1 LSDQVKKSVPA
12 RSPLSLKSAAGR
24 FFLLG
29 LVMGVLILPAL
40 ASFGM
45 MLPDWMNR

>member
-1 LSDQVKKSVPA
+1 LSDHTKKSVPV
-12 RSPLSLKSAAGR
+12 RSPLSLKGAAGR

-29 LVMGVLILPAL
+29 LIMGVLILPAL
-40 ASFGM
+40 ASFGL